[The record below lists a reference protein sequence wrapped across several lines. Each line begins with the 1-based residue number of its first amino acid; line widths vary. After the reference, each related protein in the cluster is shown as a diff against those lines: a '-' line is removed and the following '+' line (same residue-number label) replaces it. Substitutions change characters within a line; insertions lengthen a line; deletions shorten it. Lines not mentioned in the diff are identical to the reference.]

1 MCSFK
6 ASNTWIQIV
15 ASEDGGFASLVFS
28 AYTYIGI
35 SLLRGREVFM
45 MDELSNYF
53 GMTNTLRRQNISAV
67 EKSLHKEQEEEDG
80 DVWRDDRKEYW
91 KQ

>member
-1 MCSFK
+1 
-6 ASNTWIQIV
+6 
-15 ASEDGGFASLVFS
+15 
-28 AYTYIGI
+28 
-35 SLLRGREVFM
+35 M